1 MIKTG
6 NDASVLGRWLNTNRD
21 TPTIAECTVAQD
33 KDGIIVQVVGASEK
47 ETKEPWPT
55 GRPTVLANLEE
66 EAGQRS
72 VALITTFDL
81 GDMIAD
87 THMRVNKGVFVIV
100 VYATFKDGSGR
111 SNHLYREFFYRSE

>member
-6 NDASVLGRWLNTNRD
+6 NVASLLGRWLNTNRD
-21 TPTIAECTVAQD
+21 TPAIAECTVTQD
-33 KDGIIVQVVGASEK
+33 KDGITVQVIGAD
-47 ETKEPWPT
+47 KEPWPV
-55 GRPTVLANLEE
+55 GRPSVFANLEE

-72 VALITTFDL
+72 VALMATFDL

-100 VYATFKDGSGR
+100 VYATFKDGSDR
-111 SNHLYREFFYRSE
+111 SNHLYREFFYRFE

>member
-6 NDASVLGRWLNTNRD
+6 NVASVLGRWLNTNRK
-21 TPTIAECTVAQD
+21 TPAIAECTVAQD
-33 KDGIIVQVVGASEK
+33 KDGITVTVIGAGDK
-47 ETKEPWPT
+47 EGEPWPVA
-55 GRPTVLANLEE
+55 RPTILANLEE

-72 VALITTFDL
+72 VALMAKFDF
-81 GDMIAD
+81 GHMVAD

-111 SNHLYREFFYRSE
+111 SNHLYREFFYPSE

>member
-6 NDASVLGRWLNTNRD
+6 NVASVLGRWLNTNRD
-21 TPTIAECTVAQD
+21 TPTIAECTVTQD
-33 KDGIIVQVVGASEK
+33 EDDLNVQVVDARDN
-47 ETKEPWPT
+47 EPWPIA
-55 GRPTVLANLEE
+55 RPTILANLEE

-72 VALITTFDL
+72 VALMATFDL
-81 GDMIAD
+81 DDMIAD

>member
-6 NDASVLGRWLNTNRD
+6 NVSSVFGRWLNTNRD
-21 TPTIAECTVAQD
+21 TPTIAECTVSQD
-33 KDGIIVQVVGASEK
+33 KDGIAVQVIGAD
-47 ETKEPWPT
+47 KEPWPIA
-55 GRPTVLANLEE
+55 RPTVLANLEE

-72 VALITTFDL
+72 VALMAKFDL
-81 GDMIAD
+81 GHMMLD

>member
-6 NDASVLGRWLNTNRD
+6 NVASVLGRWLNTNRD

-33 KDGIIVQVVGASEK
+33 KDGISVRVVGASGK
-47 ETKEPWPT
+47 LWPVA
-55 GRPTVLANLEE
+55 RPTVLANLEE

-72 VALITTFDL
+72 VALMATFDL

-111 SNHLYREFFYRSE
+111 SNHLYREFFYPSE

>member
-6 NDASVLGRWLNTNRD
+6 NVASVFGRWLNTNRD
-21 TPTIAECTVAQD
+21 TPTIAECIVAQD
-33 KDGIIVQVVGASEK
+33 KDGITVQVIGAGRES
-47 ETKEPWPT
+47 WPVA
-55 GRPTVLANLEE
+55 RPTVLANLEE

-72 VALITTFDL
+72 VALMATFDL
-81 GDMIAD
+81 GYMMAE

-100 VYATFKDGSGR
+100 VYATFKDDSGR

>member
-6 NDASVLGRWLNTNRD
+6 NVASVLGRWLNTNLN

-33 KDGIIVQVVGASEK
+33 KDGITVQVIGADRS
-47 ETKEPWPT
+47 PWPIA
-55 GRPTVLANLEE
+55 RPTILANLEE

-72 VALITTFDL
+72 VALMAKFDL
-81 GDMIAD
+81 GHIVAD

-111 SNHLYREFFYRSE
+111 SNHLYREFFYPSE

>member
-6 NDASVLGRWLNTNRD
+6 NVASVLGRWLNTNRD
-21 TPTIAECTVAQD
+21 TPAIAECTVAQD
-33 KDGIIVQVVGASEK
+33 KDGLRVQVIDANNEK
-47 ETKEPWPT
+47 WPVA
-55 GRPTVLANLEE
+55 RPTILANLEE

-72 VALITTFDL
+72 VALMATFDL
-81 GDMIAD
+81 GDMVAD

>member
-6 NDASVLGRWLNTNRD
+6 NVASVLGHFLNTNRD

-33 KDGIIVQVVGASEK
+33 KDGIIVTVRGAGDK
-47 ETKEPWPT
+47 EAWPIA
-55 GRPTVLANLEE
+55 RPTVLANLEE

-72 VALITTFDL
+72 VALMATFDL

>member
-6 NDASVLGRWLNTNRD
+6 NVNSVLGRWLNTNLH
-21 TPTIAECTVAQD
+21 TPAIAECTVTQD
-33 KDGIIVQVVGASEK
+33 KDGLSVQVIGAD
-47 ETKEPWPT
+47 KEPWPIAH
-55 GRPTVLANLEE
+55 PTILANLEE

-72 VALITTFDL
+72 VALMATFDL
-81 GDMIAD
+81 GHMIAE

-111 SNHLYREFFYRSE
+111 SNHLYREFFYPFK

>member
-1 MIKTG
+1 MIKTA
-6 NDASVLGRWLNTNRD
+6 NVASVFGRWLNTNRD

-33 KDGIIVQVVGASEK
+33 KDGITVNVVGADR
-47 ETKEPWPT
+47 EPWPI
-55 GRPTVLANLEE
+55 GRPVVLANLEE

-72 VALITTFDL
+72 VALMTTFDL

>member
-6 NDASVLGRWLNTNRD
+6 NVASVLGRWLNTNLA

-33 KDGIIVQVVGASEK
+33 KDGITVQVIGAD
-47 ETKEPWPT
+47 KEPWPVA
-55 GRPTVLANLEE
+55 RPTILANLEE

-72 VALITTFDL
+72 VALMAKFDL
-81 GDMIAD
+81 GHMMLD

-100 VYATFKDGSGR
+100 VYATFKEGNGR
-111 SNHLYREFFYRSE
+111 SNHLYREFFYPSE

>member
-6 NDASVLGRWLNTNRD
+6 NVASVLGRWLNTNRH

-33 KDGIIVQVVGASEK
+33 KDGITVQVVGAD
-47 ETKEPWPT
+47 KEPWPVA
-55 GRPTVLANLEE
+55 RPTILANLEE

-72 VALITTFDL
+72 VALMVKFDL
-81 GDMIAD
+81 GDMMLD

-100 VYATFKDGSGR
+100 VYATFTDGSGR
-111 SNHLYREFFYRSE
+111 SNHLYREFFYPSE

>member
-6 NDASVLGRWLNTNRD
+6 NVNSVLGHFLNTNRD
-21 TPTIAECTVAQD
+21 TPTIAECTVMRD
-33 KDGIIVQVVGASEK
+33 KDGITVTVLGAGE
-47 ETKEPWPT
+47 KEPWPLA
-55 GRPTVLANLEE
+55 RATVLANLEE

-72 VALITTFDL
+72 VALMATFDL
-81 GDMIAD
+81 GYMIAD